1 MKKTLPF
8 ILSGVSCLLAGACL
22 LELHGVKSQLDAL
35 KGQNSQYYSMLQN
48 GIGDISSTVSDQL
61 TQQQSLL
68 AQSSYTYG
76 AVDAENAAVEL
87 HYTAVPKEYTPG
99 ITVAEFHANGASV
112 PMAYENGQF
121 TAVISLPL
129 FRETEGT
136 FLTLQD
142 GDSLRTQAID
152 EYFNPQ
158 YQVMPDIYVNGYG
171 SSSCVKQDGTLVLT
185 EEQPYLFTFNS
196 NSPDSPKVQS
206 IDFVIERNGGEI
218 DRIPVDLTSQG
229 QAELAASK
237 LWQNVNAQPEMA
249 DGGGYYAVLDTKYPL
264 PAGQNL
270 RVYADVELENGLL
283 CRMLLDSADADK
295 DGNVI
300 SSSLDS
306 SMEFWGRPRY
316 IYYAPTHKL
325 LWDAVLGEVH

>member
-1 MKKTLPF
+1 MKKALPF
-8 ILSGVSCLLAGACL
+8 ILSGASCLLAGACL
-22 LELHGVKSQLDAL
+22 LELHGVKSQLNAL

-48 GIGDISSTVSDQL
+48 GIGDISATVSDQL

-76 AVDAENAAVEL
+76 AVDAENATVEL

-99 ITVAEFHANGASV
+99 ITVAEFHANGTSV

-129 FRETEGT
+129 FSGTEGT

-218 DRIPVDLTSQG
+218 DRIPVDLTPQG

-306 SMEFWGRPRY
+306 SMEFWGQPRY

-325 LWDAVLGEVH
+325 LWDAVLGEAH

>member
-1 MKKTLPF
+1 MKKYLPF
-8 ILSGVSCLLAGACL
+8 ILSGASCLLAGVCL
-22 LELHGVKSQLDAL
+22 WELHGVKSQLDEL

-48 GIGDISSTVSDQL
+48 GIGDISATVSDQL

-76 AVDAENAAVEL
+76 TVNAENATVEL

-99 ITVAEFHANGASV
+99 VTQAEFHANGASV

-158 YQVMPDIYVNGYG
+158 YQVVPDIYVNGYG
-171 SSSCVKQDGTLVLT
+171 SSSCTKQDGTLVLT
-185 EEQPYLFTFNS
+185 ESQPYLFTFNP
-196 NSPDSPKVQS
+196 NSPDSPKIQS

-218 DRIPVDLTSQG
+218 DRIPVDLTPQG
-229 QAELAASK
+229 QAELAENK
-237 LWQNVNAQPEMA
+237 LWQNVHDSPEVA
-249 DGGGYYAVLDTKYPL
+249 DGSDYYAVLDAQYPV

-270 RVYADVELENGLL
+270 RVYADVELDNGLL
-283 CRMLLDSADADK
+283 CRMLLDSVDADK

-306 SMEFWGRPRY
+306 AAESWGQPRY

-325 LWDAVLGEVH
+325 LWDAVLGEAH